1 MDFVHLQIWGTLA
14 NNKFRS
20 ASGGF
25 SGISHDESVSTVA

>member
-1 MDFVHLQIWGTLA
+1 MVMDFVHLQIWGTLA

-25 SGISHDESVSTVA
+25 SGIA